1 MRVLIAL
8 LFLCVIALPTPT
20 DISAQMQEPEIGVT
34 APAFTLPDS
43 YGNDLSLS
51 DYSGQWVVLEWIN
64 YGCPFVQKHYGSG
77 NMQKLQADWGPSPQR
92 SHRRHAHHPTLR
104 LLRQIQVTFR

>member
-8 LFLCVIALPTPT
+8 LFLGALALPATI
-20 DISAQMQEPEIGVT
+20 DLSAQMQEPEIGVT

-51 DYSGQWVVLEWIN
+51 DYSGQWVVLEWLN
-64 YGCPFVQKHYGSG
+64 YGCPSYRSTTAVATCRSSKAIGVLLYNGAIDDLPTTQPYGCSV
-77 NMQKLQADWGPSPQR
+77 KYK
-92 SHRRHAHHPTLR
+92 
-104 LLRQIQVTFR
+104 